1 MNNLLSR
8 RPWLPLEMTQPPF
21 LDPALS
27 AGNIQPRYALLI
39 NPFYAKDPN
48 ASFGKHVLT
57 PSLALTSFAATTPE
71 HWKLQY
77 WDENLLD
84 GRPPFTPMP
93 ELVGISVHLTFA
105 KRAFELAQWYRSR
118 GSKVILGGL
127 HVLSCPEECAPFAD
141 ALAIGDGVQLWPR
154 ILADAEAGRL
164 QPKYA
169 ASYDTDYRQDPAPK
183 RSILPRK
190 SFLTTTS
197 LIATRG
203 CHNRCGFCYL
213 ATDGLRMPYRMRD
226 PRQIAAE
233 FLADGQ
239 PYGVFIDNNLGS
251 NRAYLRELCQALRPL
266 NKIWSAA
273 VSIDVTD
280 DPSLIRAMALAGCTG
295 VFIGFESLTDENLA
309 AARKKTPKTADYAR
323 RVRMLHE
330 NGIQVNGSFVLG
342 FDHDRKDVFARTADW
357 IEENR
362 LECATFHILT
372 PYPATPLFRQIEAEK
387 RLLHRDWSLYDTAH
401 AVFRPKHMSPEELEE
416 GYAWIYRRLFSHTSI
431 WRRRPADWRA
441 VPPYLA
447 MSYFY
452 KRSNRFWRLLIKHHL
467 VHAAWRPLVELTRL
481 RHIRFR
487 KELEAAETARQP
499 GANIITAGV

>member
-1 MNNLLSR
+1 
-8 RPWLPLEMTQPPF
+8 MTQPPF
-21 LDPALS
+21 LDPGLP
-27 AGNIQPRYALLI
+27 AGSIEPRYALLI

-57 PSLALTSFAATTPE
+57 PTLALTSFAATTPE
-71 HWKLQY
+71 HWKVQY

-84 GRPPFTPMP
+84 GRPPFTPIP
-93 ELVGISVHLTFA
+93 ELVGITVHLTFA
-105 KRAFELAQWYRSR
+105 KRAFDLAQWYRSR
-118 GSKVILGGL
+118 GSKIVLGGL
-127 HVLSCPEECAPFAD
+127 HVLSCPEECVPFAD

-154 ILADAEAGRL
+154 ILADAEAGGL
-164 QPKYA
+164 QPNYA
-169 ASYDTDYRQDPAPK
+169 AAYDTDYRRDPAPK

-190 SFLTTTS
+190 SFLTSTS

-226 PRQIAAE
+226 PRQIAVE

-280 DPSLIRAMALAGCTG
+280 DPSLIRAMALGGCTG

-309 AARKKTPKTADYAR
+309 AAKKKTPKAADYAR

-372 PYPATPLFRQIEAEK
+372 PYPATPLFRQMEVEK

-401 AVFRPKHMSPEELEE
+401 AVFQPKHMSPEELEE

-447 MSYFY
+447 MSYLY

-487 KELEAAETARQP
+487 NELEAGETASQP